1 MRKALLIV
9 IVGMLLAAPMF
20 AAGAGEEAVEARPTL
35 NVSVPWSGE
44 ELDQFRPVVEAFEE
58 QHNVNVRYLTYR
70 AEDLSSVLPAQ
81 FQANQTLAD
90 VIFMWDWW
98 IAENSQHMVSL
109 DDVWS
114 EFEADVIPPSI
125 TARGSTYGIPF
136 TMVAKPGF
144 WYRQSFFNEHGL
156 SEPDSWDEFLALLQE
171 IGNIPGVQHPLVS
184 GNGVGWPLTDVTE
197 HFLITFGGPELQLD
211 LIEGNVSWQSDQ
223 VRGIF
228 EDRLIPLIEARAF
241 GDPVEWTQ
249 AVELW
254 WDGDYA
260 LYFQGNFITGL
271 VDDASDLGVFP
282 LPDAEA
288 VVTGPDT
295 FFIPQYSDQ
304 QELAKEFARYLLSEE
319 AQQIRAET
327 GGKLVVRGDID
338 PGLYPEADQAVASVV
353 SGMRTTVPDLDD
365 SIGGD
370 WQSEFWDQLKLLWV
384 QPGQLDNVLRRLDEV
399 N

>member
-1 MRKALLIV
+1 MRKMFLIV
-9 IVGMLLAAPMF
+9 IVGMLLSAPMF
-20 AAGAGEEAVEARPTL
+20 AGGAGEEEAAIRPTL

-44 ELDQFRPVVEAFEE
+44 ELDQFRPVVEAFEAE
-58 QHNVNVRYLTYR
+58 HDVNVRYLTYR

-98 IAENSQHMVSL
+98 IGENSRHMVSL

-114 EFEADVIPPSI
+114 DFEADVIPPSI
-125 TARGSTYGIPF
+125 QANGSTYGIPF
-136 TMVAKPGF
+136 TMVAKLGF
-144 WYRQSFFNEHGL
+144 WYRKSFFNQHGL
-156 SEPDSWDEFLALLQE
+156 SEPGSWDEFTALLEE
-171 IGNIPGVQHPLVS
+171 IGNIPGIQHPLVS

-211 LIEGNVSWQSDQ
+211 LIEGNVSWESSR
-223 VRGIF
+223 VRRVF
-228 EDRLIPLIEARAF
+228 ADRLIPLIEARAF

-271 VDDASDLGVFP
+271 VEDASDLGVFP
-282 LPDAEA
+282 LPGAEA

-295 FFIPQYSDQ
+295 FFIPRYSEQ
-304 QELAKEFARYLLSEE
+304 QELAKEFARFLLSEE
-319 AQQIRAET
+319 AQRIRAET

-338 PGLYPEADQAVASVV
+338 PSLYPEADQAVAAVV

-365 SIGGD
+365 AIGGD

-384 QPGQLDNVLRRLDEV
+384 QPGQLDNVLRRLDAAR
-399 N
+399 

>member
-1 MRKALLIV
+1 MRKALLIA
-9 IVGMLLAAPMF
+9 IVGMLVTVPMF
-20 AAGAGEEAVEARPTL
+20 AGGAGEAEEARPTL

-58 QHNVNVRYLTYR
+58 EHNVDVRYLTYR

-98 IAENSQHMVSL
+98 IAENSEHMISL

-114 EFEADVIPPSI
+114 EFEDDIIPPSI
-125 TARGSTYGIPF
+125 TADGTTYGIPF

-144 WYRQSFFNEHGL
+144 WYRKSFFDEHGL
-156 SEPDSWDEFLALLQE
+156 SEPGSWDEFLALLEE
-171 IGNIPGVQHPLVS
+171 IGGISGIQHPLVS

-211 LIEGNVSWQSDQ
+211 LIDREVSWQSDE
-223 VRGIF
+223 VRDIF
-228 EDRLIPLIEARAF
+228 SDRLIPLLEAGAF

-271 VDDASDLGVFP
+271 VDDPGDLGVFP
-282 LPDAEA
+282 LPGAEA

-295 FFIPQYSDQ
+295 FFIPRYSDQ
-304 QELAKEFARYLLSEE
+304 QELAQEFARYLLSEE

-338 PGLYPEADQAVASVV
+338 AELYPEADQAVAEVV

-365 SIGGD
+365 TIGGD

-384 QPGQLDNVLRRLDEV
+384 QPGQLDDVLRRLDEV
-399 N
+399 E